1 MAKNVDIGPRIGIE
15 GEAEYKKE
23 MANIIQQAKTLD
35 AEMKLVTSTFNAET
49 TAEEKAAAQKKVL
62 AQQIENQE
70 RKVAA
75 LRDAVDR
82 ATSAYGENDTK
93 TLKLKES
100 LNKAQAELNGMRQ
113 KMDDVGEATED
124 TGEEMEDAGEKSSRF
139 ADNLKANLA
148 SEAIIGGIKAIGS
161 AIKAVGEAAV
171 DGVKKIASA
180 INETADAGDEI
191 DKFSQKL
198 GMSAEAYQKWD
209 YILGLAGV
217 EVTSMTTGMKTLTNQ
232 IDNAKNGTSGAAEK
246 FAALGISMEQL
257 RELSREDIFAAV
269 VTGFQGMADSTER
282 AALANDLFG
291 KSGQE
296 LTPLFNATAEATAEE
311 MRAAEELGFVMSNEA
326 VAASAAYKDSLN
338 TLQRTFDGLRNNLAG
353 EFLPSIT
360 TVMDGVTMILSGK
373 TDEGIETIRKGIEDF
388 SEQAREMGPIAED
401 MLNLFVETVID
412 LLPDVLD
419 AAGDLVI
426 TLCDGILKEIPEL
439 LPVAVEVID
448 KLCAYILDPNNL
460 NMIIDLAIEI
470 ILTLADALVDAIPVL
485 VERLP
490 VIVEAIIRGI
500 GKVVDEI
507 PTIGK
512 NLVTGLWNGISEM
525 KDWILSKIRGFG
537 SSILSGMKDFFGI
550 HSPSRVMEDEVGRYL
565 GEGITKGME
574 RGVKATIGSAKRSI
588 YGAMDFGND
597 FRFDP
602 FPSAPSFRPRPA
614 ADGSRSYT
622 YGDVNVTIN
631 APDGIDERRLAEL
644 VISRI
649 GDGIT
654 RAEGVFA

>member
-35 AEMKLVTSTFNAET
+35 AEMKLVTSTFNSET

-62 AQQIENQE
+62 AQQIDNQE

-100 LNKAQAELNGMRQ
+100 LNKAQTELNGMRQ
-113 KMDDVGEATED
+113 RMDDVGEAAED

-139 ADNLKANLA
+139 ADNLKANFA
-148 SEAIIGGIKAIGS
+148 SEAILGGIKAIGS
-161 AIKAVGEAAV
+161 AIKAVGEAAI
-171 DGVKKIASA
+171 DAVKGFAGMVSASGEAGDAIDKQSQKIQVSAEQYQQLAFAAERSGAS
-180 INETADAGDEI
+180 ISTIETANKSLQSSDFEGTIYDA
-191 DKFSQKL
+191 
-198 GMSAEAYQKWD
+198 
-209 YILGLAGV
+209 ILAV
-217 EVTSMTTGMKTLTNQ
+217 
-232 IDNAKNGTSGAAEK
+232 
-246 FAALGISMEQL
+246 AAL
-257 RELSREDIFAAV
+257 ED
-269 VTGFQGMADSTER
+269 ADER
-282 AALANDLFG
+282 AAMASELFG
-291 KSGQE
+291 KKAGQE
-296 LTPLFNATAEATAEE
+296 LLPLLNAGAEGVQGMFDEVTA
-311 MRAAEELGFVMSNEA
+311 LGGVMSNEA
-326 VAASAAYKDSLN
+326 VAAAAAFEDSLTN
-338 TLQRTFDGLRNNLAG
+338 LQTAFGGLKNNLAG

-401 MLNLFVETVID
+401 MLNLFIETVIE

-419 AAGDLVI
+419 AAGDLII

-439 LPVAVEVID
+439 LPVAVKVIE
-448 KLCAYILDPNNL
+448 KLCAYFLDPNNI

-470 ILTLADALVDAIPVL
+470 ILTLADALVDAIPAL
-485 VERLP
+485 VESLP

-507 PTIGK
+507 PEIGK
-512 NLVTGLWNGISEM
+512 NLVTGLWNGISNM
-525 KDWILSKIRGFG
+525 KDWILSKLSGFG
-537 SSILSGMKDFFGI
+537 DLILGGIKDFFGI

-574 RGVKATIGSAKRSI
+574 RGVKSTIGSAKRSI
-588 YGAMDFGND
+588 YGAMDFGSD

-602 FPSAPSFRPRPA
+602 FPSAPLFRSSSA
-614 ADGSRSYT
+614 SGGSRSYT
-622 YGDVNVTIN
+622 YGDINVTIN
-631 APDGIDERRLAEL
+631 APDGIDERRLADL
-644 VISRI
+644 VISLI

-654 RAEGVFA
+654 KQMEVFA